1 MHKLTQS
8 PLFALIAF
16 LSDESDQHQRDGAI
30 VLPYQK
36 VIKKKFW
43 KNPRS
48 LAVLKPRF
56 VWEAVNPFWVDLS
69 SKDLLDYVENIII

>member
-36 VIKKKFW
+36 VIKKYLE
-43 KNPRS
+43 KNP
-48 LAVLKPRF
+48 
-56 VWEAVNPFWVDLS
+56 EAWQF
-69 SKDLLDYVENIII
+69 